1 MATISEALGAH
12 AAPRE
17 ISLGGRLYRF
27 GLITQRV
34 KSEYER
40 FLTGAAM
47 QAITDFREILGEDGY
62 AKSLDG
68 IRRDIASGVFSW
80 NGPTFAASLGTVR
93 GVSQLLASVSFDVQ
107 AGRAC
112 TADEIVSLTVEHDVE
127 LKHLFQ
133 TILEESFPQKKT
145 TKAAPPLESQQAQP
159 SRPTRGRSM
168 PTSPAN
174 RTNSRSPKSQ
184 S

>member
-93 GVSQLLASVSFDVQ
+93 GVSQLLASVSFDVS
-107 AGRAC
+107 AGRPC

-145 TKAAPPLESQQAQP
+145 TKAAPVESQQAQP
-159 SRPTRGRSM
+159 SHRTRGRST
-168 PTSPAN
+168 PGSPAS
-174 RTNSRSPKSQ
+174 RTNSRSGRSQ

>member
-17 ISLGGRLYRF
+17 ISLDGRLYRF

-47 QAITDFREILGEDGY
+47 QAIADFREVLGEDGY
-62 AKSLDG
+62 SKSLDG

-93 GVSQLLASVSFDVQ
+93 GVSQLLASVSFDVS
-107 AGRAC
+107 AGRPC

-159 SRPTRGRSM
+159 SRPTRGRS
-168 PTSPAN
+168 TLGSPAN
-174 RTNSRSPKSQ
+174 RINSRSGRSQ